1 MYILVVEDE
10 RRLAQVVRK
19 VLEEEG
25 HTVDVAHDGEDGLAM
40 AMDGSHDVIVLDI
53 LLPGIDG
60 FEVCHRLRA
69 GRVDTP
75 VLLLT
80 ALDAVEDRVR
90 GLDAGADDYLP
101 KPFAFQELLARLRA
115 LGRRRVQ
122 AREPDQLQ
130 AADLVLDLRRRRA
143 ERAGKTIELSP
154 KEFALLEFLLR
165 NEGRVVT
172 RSQILDHVW
181 GYDYSPDSNLVDVYV
196 TYLRRKVDRGH
207 ERRLIRTVRGSGY
220 ALGAWHVR
228 HSSLAPHTLVHPR
241 PGRDPRRHRRGG
253 VPDHPRRAVRPG
265 EQRPRVAGRT
275 GAAATGAPPPHPSR
289 RRTPS

>member
-25 HTVDVAHDGEDGLAM
+25 HTVDVAHDGEEGLAM
-40 AMDGSHDVIVLDI
+40 AMDGSHDVVLLDV

-60 FEVCHRLRA
+60 FEVCRSLRA
-69 GRVDTP
+69 SRVDTP

-122 AREPDQLQ
+122 AHEPDQLQ
-130 AADLVLDLRRRRA
+130 MADLMLDLRRRRA
-143 ERAGKTIELSP
+143 VRDGRTIDLSP
-154 KEFALLEFLLR
+154 KEFALLEFLMR
-165 NEGRVVT
+165 NQGRVVT
-172 RSQILDHVW
+172 RTQILDHVW

-196 TYLRRKVDRGH
+196 TYLRRKIDRGH
-207 ERRLIRTVRGSGY
+207 GQKLIRTVRGAGY
-220 ALGAWHVR
+220 AVG
-228 HSSLAPHTLVHPR
+228 
-241 PGRDPRRHRRGG
+241 D
-253 VPDHPRRAVRPG
+253 
-265 EQRPRVAGRT
+265 
-275 GAAATGAPPPHPSR
+275 
-289 RRTPS
+289 

>member
-1 MYILVVEDE
+1 MYILMVEDE

-40 AMDGSHDVIVLDI
+40 TMDGSHDVIVLDV

-60 FEVCHRLRA
+60 FEVCRRVRA

-130 AADLVLDLRRRRA
+130 TADLILDLRRRRA

-154 KEFALLEFLLR
+154 KELALLEFLMR

-172 RSQILDHVW
+172 RTQILDHVW
-181 GYDYSPDSNLVDVYV
+181 GYDYSPDSNLVDVYI
-196 TYLRRKVDRGH
+196 TYLRRKVDRDH
-207 ERRLIRTVRGSGY
+207 SRKLIRTVRGAGY
-220 ALGAWHVR
+220 ALE
-228 HSSLAPHTLVHPR
+228 
-241 PGRDPRRHRRGG
+241 D
-253 VPDHPRRAVRPG
+253 
-265 EQRPRVAGRT
+265 
-275 GAAATGAPPPHPSR
+275 
-289 RRTPS
+289 

>member
-25 HTVDVAHDGEDGLAM
+25 HTVDVAHDGEEGLAM
-40 AMDGSHDVIVLDI
+40 AMDGSHDVIVLDV
-53 LLPGIDG
+53 LLPGLDG
-60 FEVCHRLRA
+60 FEVCRSLRA
-69 GRVDTP
+69 SRVDTP

-101 KPFAFQELLARLRA
+101 KPFAFQEMLARLRA

-122 AREPDQLQ
+122 ARDPDEIQS
-130 AADLVLDLRRRRA
+130 ADLTLDLRRRRA
-143 ERAGKTIELSP
+143 ARGGRTIDLSP

-165 NEGRVVT
+165 NQGRVVT
-172 RSQILDHVW
+172 RTQILDHVW

-196 TYLRRKVDRGH
+196 TYLRRKIDRGH
-207 ERRLIRTVRGSGY
+207 QLKLIRTVRGAGY
-220 ALGAWHVR
+220 AVG
-228 HSSLAPHTLVHPR
+228 
-241 PGRDPRRHRRGG
+241 D
-253 VPDHPRRAVRPG
+253 
-265 EQRPRVAGRT
+265 
-275 GAAATGAPPPHPSR
+275 
-289 RRTPS
+289 

>member
-25 HTVDVAHDGEDGLAM
+25 HTVDVATDGEEGLAM
-40 AMDGSHDVIVLDI
+40 AMDSSHDVIVLDI

-60 FEVCHRLRA
+60 FEVCRRLRA

-80 ALDAVEDRVR
+80 ALDAVEDRVC

-122 AREPDQLQ
+122 ARDPDQLQ
-130 AADLVLDLRRRRA
+130 MANLVLDLRRRRA
-143 ERAGKTIELSP
+143 VREGRAIDLSP
-154 KEFALLEFLLR
+154 KEFALLEFLMR
-165 NEGRVVT
+165 NQGRVVT
-172 RSQILDHVW
+172 RTQILDHVW

-196 TYLRRKVDRGH
+196 TYLRRKIDRGH
-207 ERRLIRTVRGSGY
+207 QRKLIRTVRGAGY
-220 ALGAWHVR
+220 AVG
-228 HSSLAPHTLVHPR
+228 
-241 PGRDPRRHRRGG
+241 D
-253 VPDHPRRAVRPG
+253 
-265 EQRPRVAGRT
+265 
-275 GAAATGAPPPHPSR
+275 
-289 RRTPS
+289 

>member
-25 HTVDVAHDGEDGLAM
+25 HTVDVATDGEEALAM
-40 AMDGSHDVIVLDI
+40 AMDSSHDVIVLDV

-60 FEVCHRLRA
+60 FEVCRRLRA

-122 AREPDQLQ
+122 ARDPDQLET
-130 AADLVLDLRRRRA
+130 ANLVLDLRRRRA
-143 ERAGKTIELSP
+143 VRDGRTIDLSP
-154 KEFALLEFLLR
+154 KEFALLEFLMR
-165 NEGRVVT
+165 NQGRVVT
-172 RSQILDHVW
+172 RTQILDHVW

-196 TYLRRKVDRGH
+196 TYLRRKIDRGH
-207 ERRLIRTVRGSGY
+207 SQKLIRTVRGAGY
-220 ALGAWHVR
+220 AVG
-228 HSSLAPHTLVHPR
+228 
-241 PGRDPRRHRRGG
+241 D
-253 VPDHPRRAVRPG
+253 
-265 EQRPRVAGRT
+265 
-275 GAAATGAPPPHPSR
+275 
-289 RRTPS
+289 

>member
-25 HTVDVAHDGEDGLAM
+25 HTVDVANDGEEGLAI

-60 FEVCHRLRA
+60 FEVCRSLRA
-69 GRVDTP
+69 NRVDTP

-130 AADLVLDLRRRRA
+130 TADLMLDLRRRRA
-143 ERAGKTIELSP
+143 VRDGRTIDLSP
-154 KEFALLEFLLR
+154 KEFALLEFLMR
-165 NEGRVVT
+165 NQGRVVT
-172 RSQILDHVW
+172 RTQILDHVW

-196 TYLRRKVDRGH
+196 TYLRRKIDRGH
-207 ERRLIRTVRGSGY
+207 GQKLIRTVRGAGY
-220 ALGAWHVR
+220 AVG
-228 HSSLAPHTLVHPR
+228 
-241 PGRDPRRHRRGG
+241 D
-253 VPDHPRRAVRPG
+253 
-265 EQRPRVAGRT
+265 
-275 GAAATGAPPPHPSR
+275 
-289 RRTPS
+289 

>member
-1 MYILVVEDE
+1 
-10 RRLAQVVRK
+10 
-19 VLEEEG
+19 
-25 HTVDVAHDGEDGLAM
+25 
-40 AMDGSHDVIVLDI
+40 
-53 LLPGIDG
+53 
-60 FEVCHRLRA
+60 
-69 GRVDTP
+69 
-75 VLLLT
+75 LT

-122 AREPDQLQ
+122 AREPDRLKTD
-130 AADLVLDLRRRRA
+130 DLVLDLRRRRA

-207 ERRLIRTVRGSGY
+207 DRRLIRTVRGSGY
-220 ALGAWHVR
+220 ALG
-228 HSSLAPHTLVHPR
+228 
-241 PGRDPRRHRRGG
+241 D
-253 VPDHPRRAVRPG
+253 
-265 EQRPRVAGRT
+265 
-275 GAAATGAPPPHPSR
+275 
-289 RRTPS
+289 